1 MNLSPELPTPTA
13 LWRISGLLRSKG
25 VAPCGRHAV
34 KHATNRQKTPIS
46 GPKTALRHVF
56 SHSQNISLLQF
67 GGTLRG
73 GRNYG
78 LKSRDFPKN
87 PAVRPPHPP

>member
-1 MNLSPELPTPTA
+1 MNLSPELPASAA
-13 LWRISGLLRSKG
+13 LRRISDPLCPKG
-25 VAPCGRHAV
+25 VAPRGRHAV
-34 KHATNRQKTPIS
+34 KHATNRQKAPIS
-46 GPKTALRHVF
+46 GRKPALRHVF
-56 SHSQNISLLQF
+56 SHSQNVSLFQF